1 MKKRWFGMIVVGCL
15 CGQPCGW
22 ALSVWINGTGTPYTN
37 IQDAVNAASGGN
49 WLAIAAGVY
58 HEAVQV
64 KDKDLGL
71 QGGYDETT
79 TNFTGGYTAIDG
91 DNARRPLLY
100 TNASGQ
106 VTDLHLIHGN
116 ASQGGGADI
125 ETGDVLFENVV
136 IASNQAN
143 VGGGIYVAGDAHVVL
158 SNQVWVV
165 TNTAGNNGGGVFV
178 EGRLETVHSTVR
190 INGNI
195 AGNSGGGVYCI
206 GIGTGQARLREGQI
220 ADNIAAGSIADGEG
234 YGGGVAVIDGQLYL
248 GCAVFNNRAKYGGGI
263 YAHGVSVLSVRRAA
277 AVPSL
282 TDNLALYGG
291 GLFVTN
297 CFNVELNAVLE
308 RNLAAFR
315 GGGACFYA
323 SSVTNGTDE
332 PGLPVLADNTASIG
346 GGFHLESATGLW
358 HDATIGQPDHP
369 NVAQY
374 FGGGACVVD
383 GRLDLRGGG
392 VQYNLATS
400 TVASCGGGLALIRSR
415 LDLHPSAISPR
426 VLVSS
431 NRANE
436 TAGAGGGLYFE
447 SCPVT
452 AQLAQVTLA
461 YNRAG
466 GGGGLYATNSPCR
479 ATGLVAEHNE
489 AVTGSGGGVL
499 LIGAGHVLE
508 ELALTGNRAAEHG
521 GGVAILHA
529 AGASLAGG
537 PDFDPDAP
545 AFVIQSNACGG
556 MGGGVYATFTPVDI
570 RHLAILTNAAQSGG
584 GVAVMNSADSLCVF
598 SNVLVAQNE
607 AFHLGGGLLLW
618 DSAADLWDTDAQDN
632 LTRNFGGG
640 GAYIGGSRPVR
651 WTAWSRPAAVLQ
663 NFAATDG
670 GGIYCNLSSPLQ
682 LAGVDGNALD
692 FQFNQAVQNGGG
704 LFSLLNGGVICS
716 GLVQFS
722 ANYSL
727 SNGGAMALASDVPL
741 RLLESEPGAFPSF
754 IMNIA
759 GVDGGAIH
767 GDPGSTCVVERAL
780 FMSNQANQDGGAIA
794 CCGGRLVCDHG
805 DFFANTAGR
814 NGGAVHGRGAELVAF
829 NQVTPPW
836 PVVGQ
841 WTLLFEQNE
850 AQENGGALY
859 LEQCPDA
866 RVYRAAIFL
875 NRTVNGEGGAIYAQD
890 GRLDLHLT
898 LLAQN
903 DAETAGLTDG
913 VLWNNSTG
921 FVRQCT
927 VADNDAVGLAE
938 TNSRVALIESIA
950 WGHLD
955 AAIRSSS
962 SAPTATW
969 CCIEGGWSNSSHTI
983 TNPPRLYAE
992 YYHLQYNSPCIDAG
1006 DVAPY
1011 DTDIDNEPRVGLMDI
1026 GFDEFTDTDGDKL
1039 PDLVESDSGTWNG
1052 ELDTGTS
1059 MYRPDSDGD
1068 ALGDGDEWIAD
1079 TDPSDFNSRLEL
1091 VSAQRLGGSLQVSQ
1105 AGGTNANLRLSM
1117 AEAVASTNWIGLETR
1132 WAPTGRT
1139 NLFTVTTNL
1148 TPLLLRV
1155 EAFR

>member
-1 MKKRWFGMIVVGCL
+1 MKKRVFSMIVVGCL
-15 CGQPCGW
+15 YGQPSGW

-37 IQDAVNAASGGN
+37 IQGAVNAAPSGN
-49 WLAIAAGVY
+49 WLAIATGVY

-64 KDKDLGL
+64 QGKDLGL
-71 QGGYDETT
+71 QGGYDEAT

-91 DNARRPLLY
+91 DNARRPLLF
-100 TNASGQ
+100 TNANGQ
-106 VTDLHLIHGN
+106 VTHLHLIHGN
-116 ASQGGGADI
+116 ASRGGGADV
-125 ETGDVLFENVV
+125 ETGHVLFKHVV
-136 IASNQAN
+136 FASNTAT
-143 VGGGIYVAGDAHVVL
+143 VGGGIYVARDAQAVL

-165 TNTAGNNGGGVFV
+165 TNTATTDGGGIFVEGLLETVDSTVRINENIAGNNGGGV
-178 EGRLETVHSTVR
+178 
-190 INGNI
+190 
-195 AGNSGGGVYCI
+195 YCVWS
-206 GIGTGQARLREGQI
+206 GQAVLREGQV
-220 ADNIAAGSIADGEG
+220 AYNFASGVTGGEG
-234 YGGGVAVIDGQLYL
+234 YGGGVAVLDGQLYV
-248 GCAVFNNRAKYGGGI
+248 GCTIFNNRALYGGGI
-263 YAHGVSVLSVRRAA
+263 YAHGASVLSIKRASA
-277 AVPSL
+277 TPAL
-282 TDNLALYGG
+282 TDNLAFYGG

-297 CFNVELNAVLE
+297 CLHVEFSAILE
-308 RNLAAFR
+308 RNLAGFR
-315 GGGACFYA
+315 GGGACFC
-323 SSVTNGTDE
+323 SSRVTNSMDE
-332 PGLPVLADNTASIG
+332 LGLPMLADNTASMG
-346 GGFHLESATGLW
+346 GGFYLESSTGIW
-358 HDATIGQPDHP
+358 HHAMIGQPGHP
-369 NVAQY
+369 NVAQS

-383 GRLDLRGGG
+383 GRLDLRGGS
-392 VQYNLATS
+392 VEYNLATS

-415 LDLHPSAISPR
+415 LELHPSASSPH
-426 VLVSS
+426 VLISS

-447 SCPVT
+447 NCPVT
-452 AQLAQVTLA
+452 AQLAQVILA

-466 GGGGLYATNSPCR
+466 CGGGLYATNSPCQ
-479 ATGLVAEHNE
+479 ALGLVAVHNE

-499 LIGAGHVLE
+499 LIGAGHILE
-508 ELALTGNRAAEHG
+508 ELALNGNRAAKDG
-521 GGVAILHA
+521 GGAAILRA
-529 AGASLAGG
+529 TGARLAGG

-545 AFVIQSNACGG
+545 AFIIQSNACGG
-556 MGGGVYATFTPVDI
+556 SGGGVYATFTPVDI

-584 GVAVMNSADSLCVF
+584 GVAVMNSADTLCVI

-618 DSAADLWDTDAQDN
+618 DSATDLWDVDAQDN

-640 GAYIGGSRPVR
+640 GAYLGGFRPVR
-651 WTAWSRPAAVLQ
+651 WTAGSRPTAVLQ

-670 GGIYCNLSSPLQ
+670 GGIYCNLSSPLR

-692 FQFNQAVQNGGG
+692 FRFNQAGQNGGG
-704 LFSLLNGGVICS
+704 LYALLNGGVICS

-722 ANYSL
+722 INYSL
-727 SNGGAMALASDVPL
+727 SNGGAMALASGVPL
-741 RLLESEPGAFPSF
+741 RLQEGEPGAFPAF
-754 IMNIA
+754 LMNIA

-780 FMSNQANQDGGAIA
+780 FMNNHANQDGGAIA
-794 CCGGRLVCDHG
+794 FCGERLVCDRG
-805 DFFANTAGR
+805 DFYANTAGR
-814 NGGAVHGRGAELVAF
+814 NGGAVHGREAGLVVF

-841 WTLLFEQNE
+841 WPLLFEQNA

-866 RVYRAAIFL
+866 RIYRAAIFL
-875 NRTVNGEGGAIYAQD
+875 NRAVDGEGGAIYARD
-890 GRLDLHLT
+890 GRLDLHLA

-903 DAETAGLTDG
+903 DAEAAGATDG

-938 TNSRVALIESIA
+938 TNARVVLFESIA
-950 WGHLD
+950 WGHHD
-955 AAIRSSS
+955 AAIRSFS

-969 CCIEGGWSNSSHTI
+969 CCIEGGWPNSSHTI
-983 TNPPRLYAE
+983 TNPPQLYAG
-992 YYHLQYNSPCIDAG
+992 YYHLQYHSPCIDAG

-1011 DTDIDNEPRVGLMDI
+1011 DTDIDNEARVGRMDI
-1026 GFDEFTDTDGDKL
+1026 GFDEFTDADGDKL

-1052 ELDTGTS
+1052 ELETGTS
-1059 MYRPDSDGD
+1059 MYKPDSDGD
-1068 ALGDGDEWIAD
+1068 AIGDGDEWIAD

-1091 VSAQRLGGSLQVSQ
+1091 VSARQLAGSLEVRQ

-1117 AEAVASTNWIGLETR
+1117 AEGMASTNWIGLETR